1 MVKIFVGNLSADTT
15 SDELRSLF
23 SQYGKIA
30 ECSILKNFG
39 FVHMDS
45 KSEAE
50 EAIRK
55 LHQYQLNGQS
65 MNVELSHGKA
75 KGSAKLHVGN
85 IACSNQELRAKFEEF
100 GVVLECDIVKNYAF
114 VHMERMEDAMEAV
127 NQIDNTAFKVDWSA
141 KMATGANATPLGK
154 LHPSIGAKRGFEAG
168 PGAGNGLIPSPAPP
182 ASFSPIQ
189 GFQPAIPPS
198 TYPQTTQYNAA
209 GGFSPQPPQPSAV
222 QDFSQKKQKKKSR
235 WSSETPD
242 QKTVIPGMPTVIPPG
257 LTRDQ
262 ERAYIVQL
270 QIEDLTRKLRTG
282 DLGIPV
288 NPEDRSPS
296 PEPIYNSEGKR
307 LNTREYRTRKKIEE
321 ERHSLITEMV
331 GLNPDFKPPADY
343 KPPATRVNDK
353 VMIPQDEYPEINFVG
368 LLIGPRGN
376 TLKNIEKECCA
387 KIMIRGKGSVKEGKV
402 GRKDGQMLP
411 GEDEPLHALVTANTM
426 ENVKKAVEQIRN
438 ILKQGIE
445 TPEDQN
451 DLRKMQLRELARL
464 NGTLREDDNR
474 ILRPWQNTEP
484 RSITNTTLC
493 TKCGGAGHISSDCKY
508 TSSFAAQRAPGA
520 EPPQSAQDKA
530 RMDKEYLSLMA
541 ELGEAPVPGSGGGHV
556 HGGGPRPLGP
566 HSNQGPPNRP
576 PWMGSGSN
584 ENRGYHGMHG
594 GPHNFPPPMPNMGG
608 PPMPPNPNGMPA
620 PWMQPPPPPMG
631 QGPGPHGHPM
641 SMMPPPMGMM
651 PPPPPPPGNQPPPP
665 PSGPLPPWQQQAPPP
680 PPTSSMATSTPL
692 PWQQNTPTTSS
703 PGTGT
708 LHPWQQPQQPPASA
722 VQPPPPMGNP
732 SMVPPPPGVQP
743 PLPPGAPP
751 PPPPP
756 PPGSASM
763 MYVPPPPPPPMDPSN
778 FVTMM
783 GIGLPPFGMPP
794 APPPPPPQN

>member
-1 MVKIFVGNLSADTT
+1 
-15 SDELRSLF
+15 
-23 SQYGKIA
+23 
-30 ECSILKNFG
+30 
-39 FVHMDS
+39 
-45 KSEAE
+45 
-50 EAIRK
+50 
-55 LHQYQLNGQS
+55 
-65 MNVELSHGKA
+65 
-75 KGSAKLHVGN
+75 
-85 IACSNQELRAKFEEF
+85 
-100 GVVLECDIVKNYAF
+100 
-114 VHMERMEDAMEAV
+114 
-127 NQIDNTAFKVDWSA
+127 
-141 KMATGANATPLGK
+141 
-154 LHPSIGAKRGFEAG
+154 
-168 PGAGNGLIPSPAPP
+168 
-182 ASFSPIQ
+182 
-189 GFQPAIPPS
+189 
-198 TYPQTTQYNAA
+198 
-209 GGFSPQPPQPSAV
+209 
-222 QDFSQKKQKKKSR
+222 
-235 WSSETPD
+235 TPD

-257 LTRDQ
+257 LSRDQ

-307 LNTREYRTRKKIEE
+307 LNTREYRTRKKLEE

-331 GLNPDFKPPADY
+331 GLNPEFKPPADY
-343 KPPATRVNDK
+343 KPPATRVSDK

-474 ILRPWQNTEP
+474 ILRPWQSTEP
-484 RSITNTTLC
+484 RSITNTTVC
-493 TKCGGAGHISSDCKY
+493 TKCGGAGHISSDCKF
-508 TSSFAAQRAPGA
+508 TSSFAQRPG

-541 ELGEAPVPGSGGGHV
+541 ELGEAPIPASSGGHSNPPPS
-556 HGGGPRPLGP
+556 GPRPAGP
-566 HSNQGPPNRP
+566 NN
-576 PWMGSGSN
+576 N
-584 ENRGYHGMHG
+584 
-594 GPHNFPPPMPNMGG
+594 
-608 PPMPPNPNGMPA
+608 
-620 PWMQPPPPPMG
+620 QPPPV
-631 QGPGPHGHPM
+631 
-641 SMMPPPMGMM
+641 SLLPPPMGMM
-651 PPPPPPPGNQPPPP
+651 PPPPPPPNNQPPPP
-665 PSGPLPPWQQQAPPP
+665 PSGPLPPWQQQAPPL
-680 PPTSSMATSTPL
+680 PPTSSMATSAPL
-692 PWQQNTPTTSS
+692 PWQQNTTTTST
-703 PGTGT
+703 PATGN
-708 LHPWQQPQQPPASA
+708 LPPWQQPQHTATSATQPPL
-722 VQPPPPMGNP
+722 PMGTP

-756 PPGSASM
+756 PPGSAGM
-763 MYVPPPPPPPMDPSN
+763 MYAPPPPPPPMDPN

-783 GIGLPPFGMPP
+783 GIPGMPPYGMPP
-794 APPPPPPQN
+794 APPPPPPQS

>member
-1 MVKIFVGNLSADTT
+1 
-15 SDELRSLF
+15 
-23 SQYGKIA
+23 
-30 ECSILKNFG
+30 
-39 FVHMDS
+39 
-45 KSEAE
+45 
-50 EAIRK
+50 
-55 LHQYQLNGQS
+55 
-65 MNVELSHGKA
+65 
-75 KGSAKLHVGN
+75 
-85 IACSNQELRAKFEEF
+85 
-100 GVVLECDIVKNYAF
+100 
-114 VHMERMEDAMEAV
+114 
-127 NQIDNTAFKVDWSA
+127 
-141 KMATGANATPLGK
+141 MATGANATPLG
-154 LHPSIGAKRGFEAG
+154 
-168 PGAGNGLIPSPAPP
+168 N
-182 ASFSPIQ
+182 
-189 GFQPAIPPS
+189 
-198 TYPQTTQYNAA
+198 
-209 GGFSPQPPQPSAV
+209 
-222 QDFSQKKQKKKSR
+222 QKKSRKRSR

-270 QIEDLTRKLRTG
+270 QIEDQTRKLRTG

-474 ILRPWQNTEP
+474 SVDESFFN
-484 RSITNTTLC
+484 NVCCFALC
-493 TKCGGAGHISSDCKY
+493 
-508 TSSFAAQRAPGA
+508 SSFAAHRATGG

-541 ELGEAPVPGSGGGHV
+541 ELGEAPVPTSGGGHSNTQ
-556 HGGGPRPLGP
+556 GGGHRSSGP
-566 HSNQGPPNRP
+566 NNNQPPQNRP
-576 PWMGSGSN
+576 PWMSSGPT
-584 ENRGYHGMHG
+584 ENRNYHGMHG
-594 GPHNFPPPMPNMGG
+594 GHGGHGGPHNYPPPMPNMGG
-608 PPMPPNPNGMPA
+608 PPMPPNPNGLPP
-620 PWMQPPPPPMG
+620 PWMQPPPPPIG

-641 SMMPPPMGMM
+641 
-651 PPPPPPPGNQPPPP
+651 GNK
-665 PSGPLPPWQQQAPPP
+665 APPP

-692 PWQQNTPTTSS
+692 PWQQNTTTTSS

-708 LHPWQQPQQPPASA
+708 LPPWQQPQQPAASGA
-722 VQPPPPMGNP
+722 QPPPPMGTP

-756 PPGSASM
+756 PPGSTGM
-763 MYVPPPPPPPMDPSN
+763 MYAPPPPPPPMDPSN

-783 GIGLPPFGMPP
+783 GMGVPGMPPFGMPP

>member
-1 MVKIFVGNLSADTT
+1 
-15 SDELRSLF
+15 
-23 SQYGKIA
+23 
-30 ECSILKNFG
+30 
-39 FVHMDS
+39 
-45 KSEAE
+45 
-50 EAIRK
+50 
-55 LHQYQLNGQS
+55 
-65 MNVELSHGKA
+65 
-75 KGSAKLHVGN
+75 
-85 IACSNQELRAKFEEF
+85 
-100 GVVLECDIVKNYAF
+100 
-114 VHMERMEDAMEAV
+114 
-127 NQIDNTAFKVDWSA
+127 
-141 KMATGANATPLGK
+141 MATGANATPLGK
-154 LHPSIGAKRGFEAG
+154 LHPSIGAKRGFDAG
-168 PGAGNGLIPSPAPP
+168 PGAGNGLMPAPGPP
-182 ASFSPIQ
+182 AAF
-189 GFQPAIPPS
+189 PAIPAFQPPMPS
-198 TYPQTTQYNAA
+198 ASFPQPQIQFSPVAAFAAPAPQQPVA
-209 GGFSPQPPQPSAV
+209 GGGAPKP
-222 QDFSQKKQKKKSR
+222 DFGQKKSRKKSR
-235 WSSETPD
+235 WSCETPD

-474 ILRPWQNTEP
+474 ILRPWQNSEP

-508 TSSFAAQRAPGA
+508 TSSFAANRATGG

-541 ELGEAPVPGSGGGHV
+541 ELGEAPVPSSGHSGG
-556 HGGGPRPLGP
+556 HGGGQRSSG
-566 HSNQGPPNRP
+566 HNNHQQNRP
-576 PWMGSGSN
+576 PWMNSSQN
-584 ENRGYHGMHG
+584 ESRNFHSMHG
-594 GPHNFPPPMPNMGG
+594 VSGGHGGHGGHHGGHSGHSGLLPPPM
-608 PPMPPNPNGMPA
+608 
-620 PWMQPPPPPMG
+620 
-631 QGPGPHGHPM
+631 
-641 SMMPPPMGMM
+641 SMM
-651 PPPPPPPGNQPPPP
+651 PPPPPPPSNQPPPP

-692 PWQQNTPTTSS
+692 PWQQRSS
-703 PGTGT
+703 E
-708 LHPWQQPQQPPASA
+708 
-722 VQPPPPMGNP
+722 VQYR
-732 SMVPPPPGVQP
+732 
-743 PLPPGAPP
+743 L
-751 PPPPP
+751 
-756 PPGSASM
+756 
-763 MYVPPPPPPPMDPSN
+763 
-778 FVTMM
+778 
-783 GIGLPPFGMPP
+783 
-794 APPPPPPQN
+794 

>member
-1 MVKIFVGNLSADTT
+1 MA
-15 SDELRSLF
+15 
-23 SQYGKIA
+23 
-30 ECSILKNFG
+30 
-39 FVHMDS
+39 
-45 KSEAE
+45 
-50 EAIRK
+50 
-55 LHQYQLNGQS
+55 
-65 MNVELSHGKA
+65 NV
-75 KGSAKLHVGN
+75 
-85 IACSNQELRAKFEEF
+85 
-100 GVVLECDIVKNYAF
+100 D
-114 VHMERMEDAMEAV
+114 
-127 NQIDNTAFKVDWSA
+127 
-141 KMATGANATPLGK
+141 P
-154 LHPSIGAKRGFEAG
+154 KR
-168 PGAGNGLIPSPAPP
+168 
-182 ASFSPIQ
+182 
-189 GFQPAIPPS
+189 
-198 TYPQTTQYNAA
+198 
-209 GGFSPQPPQPSAV
+209 
-222 QDFSQKKQKKKSR
+222 KKSR

-321 ERHSLITEMV
+321 ERHSLITEMIA
-331 GLNPDFKPPADY
+331 LNPDFKPPADY
-343 KPPATRVNDK
+343 KPPATRVSDK

-474 ILRPWQNTEP
+474 ILRPWQNSEP

-493 TKCGGAGHISSDCKY
+493 TKCGGAGHISSDCKA
-508 TSSFAAQRAPGA
+508 TGG

-541 ELGEAPVPGSGGGHV
+541 ELGEAPVPSSGGGHSSGP
-556 HGGGPRPLGP
+556 GGAPRASGPN
-566 HSNQGPPNRP
+566 SNQPPPVSNRP
-576 PWMGSGSN
+576 PWMSSGPT
-584 ENRGYHGMHG
+584 ENRNYHGMG
-594 GPHNFPPPMPNMGG
+594 GPTGPGGPQSFPPPMPNMGG
-608 PPMPPNPNGMPA
+608 PPMPPNPNGMPP

-631 QGPGPHGHPM
+631 QGPSPHGHPM
-641 SMMPPPMGMM
+641 GETLMLCYISFYFDGLLPPPMSIM

-665 PSGPLPPWQQQAPPP
+665 PSAPLPPWQQQAPPP

-692 PWQQNTPTTSS
+692 PWQQSKSLSRNQVESIELFAAV
-703 PGTGT
+703 T
-708 LHPWQQPQQPPASA
+708 L
-722 VQPPPPMGNP
+722 
-732 SMVPPPPGVQP
+732 
-743 PLPPGAPP
+743 
-751 PPPPP
+751 
-756 PPGSASM
+756 
-763 MYVPPPPPPPMDPSN
+763 
-778 FVTMM
+778 
-783 GIGLPPFGMPP
+783 GLYYEIEEHM
-794 APPPPPPQN
+794 

>member
-1 MVKIFVGNLSADTT
+1 
-15 SDELRSLF
+15 
-23 SQYGKIA
+23 
-30 ECSILKNFG
+30 
-39 FVHMDS
+39 
-45 KSEAE
+45 
-50 EAIRK
+50 
-55 LHQYQLNGQS
+55 
-65 MNVELSHGKA
+65 
-75 KGSAKLHVGN
+75 
-85 IACSNQELRAKFEEF
+85 
-100 GVVLECDIVKNYAF
+100 
-114 VHMERMEDAMEAV
+114 
-127 NQIDNTAFKVDWSA
+127 
-141 KMATGANATPLGK
+141 MATGANATPLGK
-154 LHPSIGAKRGFEAG
+154 LHPSIGAKRGFDSG
-168 PGAGNGLIPSPAPP
+168 PGAGLMPP
-182 ASFSPIQ
+182 PGPPVSFPLQ
-189 GFQPAIPPS
+189 NFPQMPGAAFPGFPG
-198 TYPQTTQYNAA
+198 AA
-209 GGFSPQPPQPSAV
+209 GSLPNPQLSLPQ
-222 QDFSQKKQKKKSR
+222 SQLDMSLKKRKKSR

-242 QKTVIPGMPTVIPPG
+242 QKTIIPGMPTVIPPG
-257 LTRDQ
+257 LSREQ

-307 LNTREYRTRKKIEE
+307 LNTREYRTRKKMEE

-331 GLNPDFKPPADY
+331 GLNPEFKPPADY
-343 KPPATRVNDK
+343 KPPATRVSDK

-426 ENVKKAVEQIRN
+426 DNVKKAVEQIRN

-474 ILRPWQNTEP
+474 ILRPWQNSEP

-493 TKCGGAGHISSDCKY
+493 TKCGGAGHIASDCKFTSTY
-508 TSSFAAQRAPGA
+508 TPRQGD
-520 EPPQSAQDKA
+520 PPQSAQDKA

-541 ELGEAPVPGSGGGHV
+541 ELGEAPIPASSGGHSNNPPS
-556 HGGGPRPLGP
+556 GPRGTGP
-566 HSNQGPPNRP
+566 NSNQPPLNRP
-576 PWMGSGSN
+576 PWMNSGPSD
-584 ENRGYHGMHG
+584 NRNYHGMHG
-594 GPHNFPPPMPNMGG
+594 GPGGHGGPHNYPPPMPNMGG
-608 PPMPPNPNGMPA
+608 PPMPPNPNGMPP

-631 QGPGPHGHPM
+631 QGPTPHGHPM
-641 SMMPPPMGMM
+641 GLLPPPMGMM
-651 PPPPPPPGNQPPPP
+651 PPPPPPPNNQPPPP

-680 PPTSSMATSTPL
+680 PPTSSMATSAPL
-692 PWQQNTPTTSS
+692 PWQQNTTTTST
-703 PGTGT
+703 PATG
-708 LHPWQQPQQPPASA
+708 
-722 VQPPPPMGNP
+722 
-732 SMVPPPPGVQP
+732 
-743 PLPPGAPP
+743 
-751 PPPPP
+751 
-756 PPGSASM
+756 M
-763 MYVPPPPPPPMDPSN
+763 MYAPPPPPPPMDPN

-783 GIGLPPFGMPP
+783 GIPGMPPFGMPP

>member
-1 MVKIFVGNLSADTT
+1 LD
-15 SDELRSLF
+15 
-23 SQYGKIA
+23 
-30 ECSILKNFG
+30 FG
-39 FVHMDS
+39 
-45 KSEAE
+45 
-50 EAIRK
+50 
-55 LHQYQLNGQS
+55 
-65 MNVELSHGKA
+65 
-75 KGSAKLHVGN
+75 
-85 IACSNQELRAKFEEF
+85 
-100 GVVLECDIVKNYAF
+100 
-114 VHMERMEDAMEAV
+114 
-127 NQIDNTAFKVDWSA
+127 
-141 KMATGANATPLGK
+141 
-154 LHPSIGAKRGFEAG
+154 
-168 PGAGNGLIPSPAPP
+168 
-182 ASFSPIQ
+182 
-189 GFQPAIPPS
+189 
-198 TYPQTTQYNAA
+198 
-209 GGFSPQPPQPSAV
+209 
-222 QDFSQKKQKKKSR
+222 QKKRKRSR

-257 LTRDQ
+257 LSRDQ

-307 LNTREYRTRKKIEE
+307 LNTREYRTRKKLEE

-331 GLNPDFKPPADY
+331 GLNPEFKPPADY
-343 KPPATRVNDK
+343 KPPATRVSDK

-474 ILRPWQNTEP
+474 ILRPWQSTEP
-484 RSITNTTLC
+484 RSITNTTVC
-493 TKCGGAGHISSDCKY
+493 TKCGGAGHISSDCKF
-508 TSSFAAQRAPGA
+508 TSSFAQRPG

-541 ELGEAPVPGSGGGHV
+541 ELGEAPIPASSGG
-556 HGGGPRPLGP
+556 
-566 HSNQGPPNRP
+566 HSN
-576 PWMGSGSN
+576 
-584 ENRGYHGMHG
+584 
-594 GPHNFPPPMPNMGG
+594 
-608 PPMPPNPNGMPA
+608 
-620 PWMQPPPPPMG
+620 
-631 QGPGPHGHPM
+631 
-641 SMMPPPMGMM
+641 
-651 PPPPPPPGNQPPPP
+651 PP
-665 PSGPLPPWQQQAPPP
+665 PSGPRPAGPNNNQPPPVSPKTSIFPYWRPVHNLIFSIYIGNISHKNPDLHFYFGILKYAMLSYLDTQCSRKLKLFPSLQAPPL
-680 PPTSSMATSTPL
+680 PPTSSMATSAPL
-692 PWQQNTPTTSS
+692 PWQQNTTTTST
-703 PGTGT
+703 PATGN
-708 LHPWQQPQQPPASA
+708 LPPWQQPQHTATSATQPPL
-722 VQPPPPMGNP
+722 PMGTP

-756 PPGSASM
+756 PPGSAGM
-763 MYVPPPPPPPMDPSN
+763 MYAPPPPPPPMDPN

-783 GIGLPPFGMPP
+783 GIPGMPPYGMPP
-794 APPPPPPQN
+794 APPPPPPQS